1 MLTRS
6 FFALLLGLAF
16 VCAPAHAGL
25 LSLAPSPQ
33 TVNAG
38 ATLSVDL
45 QISGLGDGT
54 SPSIGV
60 FDIDVFFD
68 ALLLSFDDATYG
80 AGLDVLGLGSL
91 QITTPGGGAVNL
103 FELSFDTAA
112 ELNALQPAAF
122 TLATLHFTALTAG
135 TSALD
140 LAVNAMGDADG
151 ADLPITVQNGSVI
164 IDAPPSTAV
173 PEPQSLALLLAG
185 LTLLG
190 VIRRRA

>member
-1 MLTRS
+1 MFTTRLS
-6 FFALLLGLAF
+6 AFFMGAF
-16 VCAPAHAGL
+16 LVCASAQAQL
-25 LSLAPSPQ
+25 LTFAPSSQ
-33 TVNAG
+33 SLNSGDAF
-38 ATLSVDL
+38 SVDL
-45 QISGLGDGT
+45 RISGLGDGT
-54 SPSIGV
+54 SLSVGV

-151 ADLPITVQNGSVI
+151 ADLPVSVQNGSVI
-164 IDAPPSTAV
+164 IAPPSTIV

-190 VIRRRA
+190 VVRRRA

>member
-6 FFALLLGLAF
+6 FFALLLGLVF
-16 VCAPAHAGL
+16 VCAPAQAGL

-45 QISGLGDGT
+45 QISGLGDAT
-54 SPSIGV
+54 SPSVGV

-68 ALLLSFDDATYG
+68 TLLLSFDDAIYG
-80 AGLDVLGLGSL
+80 TGLDVLGLGSL
-91 QITTPGGGAVNL
+91 QITTPGAGAVNL
-103 FELSFDTAA
+103 FELSFDTPD
-112 ELNALQPAAF
+112 ELNTLQPAAF

-140 LAVNAMGDADG
+140 LAVNAIGDADG
-151 ADLPITVQNGSVI
+151 ADLPVTVQNGSVI

-190 VIRRRA
+190 VVRRRA